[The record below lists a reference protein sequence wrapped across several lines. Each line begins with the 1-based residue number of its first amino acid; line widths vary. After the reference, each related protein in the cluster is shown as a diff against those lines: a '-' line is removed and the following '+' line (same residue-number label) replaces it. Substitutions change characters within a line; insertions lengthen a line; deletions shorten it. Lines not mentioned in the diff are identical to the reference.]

1 MVGLK
6 GVVVGMGG
14 SLHVTGPQG
23 AARAASPPNHCEPLL
38 GPLETWGVSF
48 LLANPPWTPL
58 ES

>member
-14 SLHVTGPQG
+14 SPHVTGPQG
-23 AARAASPPNHCEPLL
+23 GARAASPPNHREPLL
-38 GPLETWGVSF
+38 GPLETRGAPF